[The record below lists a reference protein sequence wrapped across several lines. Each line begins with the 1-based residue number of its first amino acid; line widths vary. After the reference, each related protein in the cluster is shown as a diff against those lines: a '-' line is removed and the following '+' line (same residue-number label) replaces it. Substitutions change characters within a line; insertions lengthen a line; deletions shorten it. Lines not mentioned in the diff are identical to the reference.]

1 MNWKRAAVICALVV
15 LVAGTWWKLRSFHV
29 DMLLVNC
36 VVPSFDDTTPR
47 IRGIAIERGR
57 IVSIGPS
64 DELRRHFDADSIV
77 DLHGNF
83 VFPGFV
89 DAHAHLEGLGIALLT
104 VDLVGAGS
112 VAEVQSRV
120 AKEIEESGG
129 RSWVRG
135 RGWDQNLWTPQQ
147 FPDHAMLDAVSNTV
161 PIFLGRIDGHAVW
174 VNRRVLELAGVT
186 RTTPDPPGGRILRGA
201 DGQPTGVFVDNAME
215 IVRAVLPPP
224 TNEERSRAIKTAVQT
239 CLRLG
244 LVGVHDMGVDDELIS
259 IYRELIAK
267 GEFPFRVY
275 AAVDGVGK
283 TWDHYCAIGPE
294 LGAEDGRLTVRA
306 LKLYADGAL
315 GSRGAALIEPYSDE
329 PGNRGLTVMSSD
341 SMRAVVQNAIAKG
354 FQVCTHAIGDRAN
367 AIALKVYGDAIKT
380 SGKPASDLRLRIEHA
395 QVLDAA
401 DIPRFAELGV
411 IPSMQPTHC
420 TSDMPWAIQRLGTDR
435 IKNAY
440 AWRSLLSTGSIIP
453 AGSDF
458 PVESPN
464 PLWGFYAA
472 VTRQDRHGHP
482 EGGWFPGQCMTRE
495 EALKA
500 FTLWPAYASFR
511 EDRTG
516 MLAPGKWA
524 DLVVLSKDILHVPS
538 EEILNTEVEMTVVA
552 GAVAYRAAVVSS
564 PEP

>member
-1 MNWKRAAVICALVV
+1 MNWKRIALICGFVV

-29 DMLLVNC
+29 DVMLVNC
-36 VVPSFDDTTPR
+36 VIPTLNDTTPR
-47 IRGIAIERGR
+47 IRGIAIEHGK

-64 DELRRHFDADSIV
+64 DELRRHYDADSLV
-77 DLHGNF
+77 DLHGNY

-104 VDLVGAGS
+104 VDLAGAGS
-112 VAEVQSRV
+112 IAEVQSRV
-120 AKEIEESGG
+120 AKEIGQSGG
-129 RSWVRG
+129 HSWVRG

-147 FPDHAMLDAVSNTV
+147 FPDHSMLDAVSKTV
-161 PIFLGRIDGHAVW
+161 PIFLARIDGHAVW
-174 VNRRVLELAGVT
+174 VNRRVMELAGVT
-186 RTTPDPPGGRILRGA
+186 RATLEPSGGRILRGA
-201 DGQPTGVFVDNAME
+201 DGEPTGVFVDNAME
-215 IVRAVLPPP
+215 IVRSVLPPP
-224 TNEERSRAIKTAVQT
+224 THEERSRAIRTAVRS
-239 CLRLG
+239 CLRFG
-244 LVGVHDMGVDDELIS
+244 LVGVHDMGVDDELVA

-283 TWDHYCAIGPE
+283 TWDHYRASGPE
-294 LGAEDGRLTVRA
+294 LDSADGRLAVRA

-329 PGNRGLTVMSSD
+329 PDNRGLTVMSSD
-341 SMRAVVQNAIAKG
+341 SMFSIVQTAIKMG

-367 AIALKVYGDAIKT
+367 AITLKVYGDAIKA
-380 SGKPASDLRLRIEHA
+380 SGKPANDLRLRIEHA

-420 TSDMPWAIQRLGTDR
+420 TSDMPWAIQRLGPER
-435 IKNAY
+435 IRNAY
-440 AWRSLLSTGSIIP
+440 AWHSLLSSGSVIP

-472 VTRQDRHGHP
+472 VTRQDKNGQP
-482 EGGWFPGQCMTRE
+482 EGGWFPGQCMTRD

-500 FTLWPAYASFR
+500 FTIWPAFASFR
-511 EDRTG
+511 EDRSG
-516 MLAPGKWA
+516 SLDPGKWA

-538 EEILNTEVEMTVVA
+538 REILNTEVDMTMVA
-552 GAVAYRAAVVSS
+552 GAIVYRATTI
-564 PEP
+564 PPP